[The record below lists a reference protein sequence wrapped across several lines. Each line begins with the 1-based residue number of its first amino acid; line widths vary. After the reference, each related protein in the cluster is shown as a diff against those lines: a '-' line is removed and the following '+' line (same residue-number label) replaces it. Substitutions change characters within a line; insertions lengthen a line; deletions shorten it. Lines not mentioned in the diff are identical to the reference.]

1 MSNSQDTDATKIML
15 TDEQIVEDL
24 KKLRDIVIE
33 LKAPGSPLATTTAVV
48 NGVEIPVFA
57 NVQRNL
63 REVYQ
68 LGLQAADKDFLVY
81 EDERYTFRQAV
92 ETAEAMAQ
100 VMLNRYQIRK
110 GDRVAICSR
119 NFPEWCLA
127 FMAITMIGA
136 IAVPMNSWW
145 QGSELVYGLQDSG
158 SCLLFVDQERLDRLQ
173 PLMSQIEGVQIVAI
187 KPDAGSSTFP
197 EFHDLVAEGL
207 TGQQH
212 NLDSIAID
220 TDDDATIMYTS
231 GSTGAPKGVL
241 SSHRSII
248 SALYS
253 WVFGKEATDR
263 LRPELAEAN
272 PEFQPAILS
281 NVPLFHV
288 TGCHAQFL
296 VSFLYLRKFVMMYK
310 WNAEKALELIE
321 QERISV
327 LHGVPTMT
335 WEVMQS
341 PMFDKTD
348 LRSLRTVQ
356 SGGAA
361 RPPGHLALMQQ
372 KFDSIVQPGLGYG
385 LTETNAVGATITGGF
400 YLAKPESTGRPTQPV
415 TEIRIEDEHGNVLE
429 NGEIGEICI
438 RGATV
443 MKSYWNRP
451 DDTAES
457 LKDGWFHTGD
467 IGYLD
472 KHGFLVIKDRAKD
485 IVIRGGENVACAEVE
500 YAISEHPDVFE
511 AAVFGLPDERL
522 GEIVG
527 ATVMIRTGSALTCE
541 DLQAFLRER
550 IAHYKVPSCIWLQ
563 TDQLERIATGKI
575 AKKALREQAIQRMN
589 SASA

>member
-1 MSNSQDTDATKIML
+1 ML

-24 KKLRDIVIE
+24 KNLRDIAIE
-33 LKAPGSPLATTTAVV
+33 LKAPGSPLATTTAVI

-57 NVQRNL
+57 NVPVNL
-63 REVYQ
+63 REIYR
-68 LGLQAADKDFLVY
+68 LGLEAADKDFLVY
-81 EDERYTFRQAV
+81 EDERYTFRQAL

-100 VMLNRYQIRK
+100 VMLSRYQIRK
-110 GDRVAICSR
+110 GDRVAICAR

-127 FMAITMIGA
+127 FMSATMIGA

-145 QGSELVYGLQDSG
+145 QGSELAYGLKDSG
-158 SCLLFVDQERLDRLQ
+158 ARLLFVDQERLDRLL
-173 PLMSQIEGVQIVAI
+173 PLKSEINAEIVVI
-187 KPDAGSSTFP
+187 KPEAGSSESFP

-207 TGQQH
+207 TGPQH
-212 NLDSIAID
+212 DLQALEIAA
-220 TDDDATIMYTS
+220 DDDATIMYTS

-241 SSHRSII
+241 SSHRNII

-263 LRPELAEAN
+263 LRPELAEPN

-341 PMFDKTD
+341 PMFEKTD

-361 RPPGHLALMQQ
+361 RPPGHLALMQG
-372 KFDSIVQPGLGYG
+372 KFASIVQPGLGYG
-385 LTETNAVGATITGGF
+385 LTETNAVGATITGTF
-400 YLAKPESTGRPTQPV
+400 YLAKPESTGRATQPV
-415 TEIRIEDEHGNVLE
+415 TEICITDEQGNVLE
-429 NGEIGEICI
+429 NGEVGEICI

-443 MKSYWNRP
+443 MKEYWRRP
-451 DDTAES
+451 QDTAET
-457 LKDGWFHTGD
+457 LKKGWFHTGD

-472 KHGFLVIKDRAKD
+472 AHGFLIIKDRAKD

-500 YAISEHPDVFE
+500 YALSEHPEVFE
-511 AAVFGLPDERL
+511 AAVYGLPDERL

-527 ATVMIRTGSALTCE
+527 ASVMIRTGSSLNET
-541 DLQAFLRER
+541 DLQTFLRER
-550 IAHYKVPSCIWLQ
+550 IAHYKVPSHIWLQ
-563 TDQLERIATGKI
+563 TEQLERIATGKI
-575 AKKALREQAIQRMN
+575 AKKALREQALQRLN
-589 SASA
+589 LA

>member
-1 MSNSQDTDATKIML
+1 ML

-24 KKLRDIVIE
+24 KKLRDIAIE
-33 LKAPGSPLATTTAVV
+33 LKAPGSPLATTTAVI

-57 NVQRNL
+57 NVPVNL
-63 REVYQ
+63 REIYR

-81 EDERYTFRQAV
+81 DDERYTFRQAL

-100 VMLNRYQIRK
+100 VMLARYQIAK
-110 GDRVAICSR
+110 GDRVAICAR

-127 FMAITMIGA
+127 FMSVTMIGA

-145 QGSELVYGLQDSG
+145 QGNELVYGLKDSG
-158 SCLLFVDQERLDRLQ
+158 ARLLFVDQERLDRLL
-173 PLMSQIEGVQIVAI
+173 PLTSEIDAEIVVI
-187 KPDAGSSTFP
+187 KPDAAASQPFP

-207 TGQQH
+207 TGPQQD
-212 NLDSIAID
+212 LDGLPIAA
-220 TDDDATIMYTS
+220 DDDATIMYTS

-241 SSHRSII
+241 SSHRNII

-253 WVFGKEATDR
+253 WLFGKEATDR
-263 LRPELAEAN
+263 LRPELVEPN

-296 VSFLYLRKFVMMYK
+296 VSFLYQRKFVMMYK

-341 PMFDKTD
+341 PMFEQTD

-361 RPPGHLALMQQ
+361 RPPGHLAQMQR
-372 KFDSIVQPGLGYG
+372 KFADIVQPGLGYG
-385 LTETNAVGATITGGF
+385 LTETNAVGATITGSF
-400 YLAKPESTGRPTQPV
+400 YLAKPESTGRATQPV
-415 TEIRIEDEHGNVLE
+415 TEICIKDEQGNALD
-429 NGEIGEICI
+429 NGQIGEICI

-443 MKSYWNRP
+443 MKEYWKRP
-451 DDTAES
+451 QDTEET
-457 LKDGWFHTGD
+457 LRDGWFHTGD
-467 IGYLD
+467 LGYLD
-472 KHGFLVIKDRAKD
+472 AHGFLIIKDRAKD

-500 YAISEHPDVFE
+500 YALSEHPDVFE
-511 AAVFGLPDERL
+511 AAAYGLPDERL

-527 ATVMIRTGSALTCE
+527 ASVMIKAGSSLDEAG
-541 DLQAFLRER
+541 LQAFLRER
-550 IAHYKVPSCIWLQ
+550 IAHYKVPSHIWLQ
-563 TDQLERIATGKI
+563 TEQLERIATGKI
-575 AKKALREQAIQRMN
+575 AKKALREQAIERLNLQ
-589 SASA
+589 